1 MARSSSA
8 FALRLSSCVAAAIVV
23 LSGSSARAVSYT
35 WASPSAGGE
44 WTTAANWTSPT
55 APNTGYPG
63 LTLTGTDFANFNQ
76 DLTGN
81 LSVNLDA
88 SVGIQNLFLG
98 DTAQSSGTF
107 NTTTISTANGS
118 ALTFNGAASFSILS
132 MVGGVDAGTENV
144 IAPNIA
150 LTSGTLEFRN
160 NLTSGGGANGRF
172 NLALLGNVTSGTT
185 GGHILRFTYSGNS
198 TGALTT
204 DFRGNIT
211 DGPGVVSIFF
221 RKDNNTTG
229 TRLLKLSGTG
239 NAFSGV
245 IDFRGGIN
253 SVLEA
258 SPASGTNGALGTGR
272 IDLGISGSAATLNLG
287 GSPSTVTEVNGIN
300 IAGTG
305 ARRIAAIGAGNRI
318 LSGTVNQSTSGG
330 LTLACTAAGDLTM
343 SNVISGN
350 GPITV
355 SSTGSGKVIFS
366 GNNTHTGSVAVSAG
380 GFQLDG
386 SLNPASILS
395 VAGAGF
401 LGGSGTASGTATI
414 GGTLNPGAV
423 SPGVL
428 SFGSLALTST
438 STVVIDLLNPGIR
451 GTDYDGV
458 SVTNAGGLTYGG
470 TMSLAFGGGAVPDNT
485 TFNVFSFT
493 GSPSGSF
500 GQVASTGFY
509 AGTWTDN
516 LDGTYSLAK
525 DAQTLTFSQ
534 ATGLITIVPEPT
546 TAVAIGAGIAL
557 IAVCRRPRRSAGGPA
572 AFTLVELLV
581 VIAIIATLIGLLLPA
596 VQSARESARRS
607 SCSNNLKQIA
617 LGMDLYE
624 SAKKAFPAGREGSD
638 GGCPVQPAM
647 GKNTSAFVQIL
658 PFIEQKGLHDAYT
671 QAAAATPVEGNIP
684 GVFAV
689 QIFSQSPTTFRCP
702 STTGLFSGTNMTGP
716 QPEVGYGSYAMCQ
729 GHQGPTYGIAC
740 AVKSLN
746 TGMALYVTR
755 IKRKEIV
762 DGTTKTLLIG
772 EVQDVTTPPNKFW
785 FANRHLDSM
794 RSTDNPIN
802 TPWGSGVV
810 LPPERGGANGA
821 FGSKHRGGSQFASVD
836 GSVRFVDEA
845 IDLTLYRLL
854 GQRASNQAK
863 ATP

>member
-1 MARSSSA
+1 M
-8 FALRLSSCVAAAIVV
+8 I
-23 LSGSSARAVSYT
+23 T
-35 WASPSAGGE
+35 D
-44 WTTAANWTSPT
+44 TTYRRQPT
-55 APNTGYPG
+55 A
-63 LTLTGTDFANFNQ
+63 
-76 DLTGN
+76 
-81 LSVNLDA
+81 
-88 SVGIQNLFLG
+88 
-98 DTAQSSGTF
+98 
-107 NTTTISTANGS
+107 
-118 ALTFNGAASFSILS
+118 
-132 MVGGVDAGTENV
+132 
-144 IAPNIA
+144 
-150 LTSGTLEFRN
+150 
-160 NLTSGGGANGRF
+160 
-172 NLALLGNVTSGTT
+172 
-185 GGHILRFTYSGNS
+185 
-198 TGALTT
+198 
-204 DFRGNIT
+204 
-211 DGPGVVSIFF
+211 
-221 RKDNNTTG
+221 
-229 TRLLKLSGTG
+229 
-239 NAFSGV
+239 
-245 IDFRGGIN
+245 
-253 SVLEA
+253 
-258 SPASGTNGALGTGR
+258 
-272 IDLGISGSAATLNLG
+272 
-287 GSPSTVTEVNGIN
+287 
-300 IAGTG
+300 
-305 ARRIAAIGAGNRI
+305 
-318 LSGTVNQSTSGG
+318 
-330 LTLACTAAGDLTM
+330 
-343 SNVISGN
+343 
-350 GPITV
+350 
-355 SSTGSGKVIFS
+355 
-366 GNNTHTGSVAVSAG
+366 
-380 GFQLDG
+380 
-386 SLNPASILS
+386 
-395 VAGAGF
+395 
-401 LGGSGTASGTATI
+401 
-414 GGTLNPGAV
+414 
-423 SPGVL
+423 
-428 SFGSLALTST
+428 
-438 STVVIDLLNPGIR
+438 
-451 GTDYDGV
+451 
-458 SVTNAGGLTYGG
+458 
-470 TMSLAFGGGAVPDNT
+470 
-485 TFNVFSFT
+485 
-493 GSPSGSF
+493 
-500 GQVASTGFY
+500 
-509 AGTWTDN
+509 
-516 LDGTYSLAK
+516 
-525 DAQTLTFSQ
+525 
-534 ATGLITIVPEPT
+534 
-546 TAVAIGAGIAL
+546 
-557 IAVCRRPRRSAGGPA
+557 A

-596 VQSARESARRS
+596 VQTAREAARRS
-607 SCSNNLKQIA
+607 ACSNNLKQIA